1 MRKDFNK
8 IWSDDNE
15 NKYEIYLETKGMYYS
30 EISKYNIN
38 DEIIYN
44 IINRISKSYTDSKY
58 EEYKYCGKILLNT
71 LFDINKRN
79 FIENIKI
86 KPKNNSYLFKDS
98 NGDIELYGERF
109 RKKI

>member
-1 MRKDFNK
+1 MKTLVEHINESLKIGKDL
-8 IWSDDNE
+8 SDWTTYTYQPKTRGELKD
-15 NKYEIYLETKGMYYS
+15 
-30 EISKYNIN
+30 
-38 DEIIYN
+38 IIR
-44 IINRISKSYTDSKY
+44 NRISKSYTDSKY